1 MTPSTCEISE
11 HLETADVVL
20 LLISSDFIASDYCYD
35 VEMTRALARHE
46 AGEARVIP
54 VILRPADW
62 QTERLARLQALPT
75 DAKPVNEWRDRDAA
89 FLDVTRGIRRVV
101 EELRGRGPEPL
112 YPHDAVRGLSEAL
125 GLAYRRKAELE
136 AKGDD
141 TAAVVYEV
149 LDLKRRLRE
158 GAQLQ
163 PGDLLADGRYQLI
176 EPIGQGGFARVWK
189 AYDDRRH
196 SVAAVKV
203 LHTQYAEDRT
213 RRERFFRGARQMARL
228 QHPGIV
234 RVIEV
239 PAKEIPLDLGRGKAD
254 IKLIR
259 PQVVMH
265 EPNRMDGR
273 GKRTSGRR
281 FIPNSRSLEDVNTQY
296 GRDSAV
302 EQGLLRPRIKI
313 RFDIHSADGIR
324 NT

>member
-35 VEMTRALARHE
+35 VEMTRA
-46 AGEARVIP
+46 
-54 VILRPADW
+54 
-62 QTERLARLQALPT
+62 LARLQALPT

-136 AKGDD
+136 AEGDD

-203 LHTQYAEDRT
+203 LHTQYAED
-213 RRERFFRGARQMARL
+213 
-228 QHPGIV
+228 
-234 RVIEV
+234 
-239 PAKEIPLDLGRGKAD
+239 
-254 IKLIR
+254 
-259 PQVVMH
+259 
-265 EPNRMDGR
+265 
-273 GKRTSGRR
+273 
-281 FIPNSRSLEDVNTQY
+281 
-296 GRDSAV
+296 SA
-302 EQGLLRPRIKI
+302 
-313 RFDIHSADGIR
+313 
-324 NT
+324 